1 MVDTV
6 MKYVERPGVLAEM
19 EVRPIVEPHMPGLLN
34 DFEVAWDWVQD
45 ILDQDVD
52 RRATLDSSTQAAM
65 IFNRFALLMGQR
77 MDGQKRVSLRR
88 NGRMLRAVID
98 GRVAIR
104 FKKLR
109 KNRKGALCASNVH
122 TNAQSRMYYQLCIDG
137 LEDCRPTEVT
147 FGYVTDVTNTT
158 VTGLYLT
165 CPISWHTNKWTIPL
179 DGVAD
184 VGTLPFVAPEN
195 PDQPA
200 DGVAE
205 VVITPRIKKEVARK

>member
-1 MVDTV
+1 MVDTA
-6 MKYVERPGVLAEM
+6 MKYVERPGVLAET
-19 EVRPIVEPHMPGLLN
+19 EVRPILDPHLPGLLD
-34 DFEVAWDWVQD
+34 DFQVAWDWVQD
-45 ILDQDVD
+45 ILDQDLD
-52 RRATLDSSTQAAM
+52 RRATFDSSTQAAM
-65 IFNRFALLMGQR
+65 IFNRFASLMGHR
-77 MDGQKRVSLRR
+77 MDGQNRICLKRS
-88 NGRMLRAVID
+88 GRMLRAVID
-98 GRVAIR
+98 DRVAIR

-147 FGYVTDVTNTT
+147 FGYTTDDTNTI

-165 CPISWHTNKWTIPL
+165 CPISWHTNKWTVQL
-179 DGVAD
+179 DGMAD
-184 VGTLPFVAPEN
+184 EGTLPFVAPEN

-205 VVITPRIKKEVARK
+205 VVITPRIKKEAAG